1 MPRGSVLQGKP
12 PRKGQTNAKAS
23 RCGEGLCGESA
34 GGPWTQ
40 CTRHKDLYPDC
51 KKKKKKSVPWRQ
63 SHQYGRVCTIPEEQG
78 ELDWGESSGRGG
90 GFATHLRKAAVRT
103 GDAITASCGTLGKSL
118 DFTYSS

>member
-1 MPRGSVLQGKP
+1 MLKLPGVVRDFVGSLQEDRGHSVP
-12 PRKGQTNAKAS
+12 DIRICTQTA
-23 RCGEGLCGESA
+23 
-34 GGPWTQ
+34 
-40 CTRHKDLYPDC
+40 